1 MKTNSITELYTYNF
15 DNKQFQ
21 NVLFIFN
28 ISYENFKQLN
38 KEKEFTKYNIIV
50 YFLRTYFNMIKDI
63 SLEQELN
70 GIINLINNY
79 LDNNIL
85 NNKDLNILRENK
97 IFKNHILSQYLH
109 DDIDCNLYIKE
120 ILFTIYNSLKKLK
133 EKQ

>member
-28 ISYENFKQLN
+28 KSYENFKQLN
-38 KEKEFTKYNIIV
+38 QEKEFTKYNIV
-50 YFLRTYFNMIKDI
+50 VNFLRIYFGMIKDI

-70 GIINLINNY
+70 EVINLINNY
-79 LDNNIL
+79 LNNNIL
-85 NNKDLNILRENK
+85 NNKDLNILRENE

-120 ILFTIYNSLKKLK
+120 ILFTIYNSLKRLK

>member
-50 YFLRTYFNMIKDI
+50 YFLRTYFNMIKDS
-63 SLEQELN
+63 SLEQEIN
-70 GIINLINNY
+70 GVINLINNY

>member
-28 ISYENFKQLN
+28 KSYENFKQLN
-38 KEKEFTKYNIIV
+38 QEKEFTKYNIV
-50 YFLRTYFNMIKDI
+50 VNFLRTYFGMIKDI

-70 GIINLINNY
+70 EVINLINNY
-79 LDNNIL
+79 LNNNIL
-85 NNKDLNILRENK
+85 NNKDLNILRENE

-120 ILFTIYNSLKKLK
+120 ILFTIYNSLKRLK